1 MGIVYRLMY
10 AVGFTPWD
18 RAVAIPLRELIEGPN
33 ALPAGRALDLGCGM
47 GTKSVYMA
55 THGWDV
61 TGVDFVPR
69 ALKEARRRA
78 DAAGVKVDFREG
90 DVTRLGDLGLTPGYS
105 LLFDF
110 GCYHGLNRD
119 QRARYA
125 EGVTALAAPGATLL
139 MMAFTKALPPVP
151 SGVSETELRE
161 RFGPAWDLAWTK
173 TGEQAGTPAMMRAA
187 AAWFCLKKA
196 RT

>member
-18 RAVAIPLRELIEGPN
+18 RAVAILLRELIEGPD
-33 ALPAGRALDLGCGM
+33 ALPPGRALDLGCGM

-78 DAAGVKVDFREG
+78 QAAGVKVDFREG
-90 DVTRLGDLGLTPGYS
+90 DVTRLGDLDLTPGYS
-105 LLFDF
+105 LLFDL
-110 GCYHGLNRD
+110 GCYHGLKRD

-139 MMAFTKALPPVP
+139 MMAFTKAVPPIP

-173 TGEQAGTPAMMRAA
+173 TGEQTGTPAMMRAE
-187 AAWFCLKKA
+187 AAWFCLKRA
-196 RT
+196 RP

>member
-1 MGIVYRLMY
+1 MSVVYRLMY

-18 RAVAIPLRELIEGPN
+18 RAVAAPLRDAIEGPN
-33 ALPAGRALDLGCGM
+33 ALPASRALDLGSGL

-61 TGVDFVPR
+61 TGVDFVAR

-78 DAAGVKVDFREG
+78 QAAGVKVDFRQG
-90 DVTRLGDLGLTPGYS
+90 DVTRLADLGLTPGYS

-110 GCYHGLNRD
+110 GCYHGLKRD
-119 QRARYA
+119 QRVRYA

-139 MMAFTKALPPVP
+139 MMAFTKAVPPVP
-151 SGVSETELRE
+151 SGVSDTELRE
-161 RFGPAWDLAWTK
+161 RFGPAWDLAWSK
-173 TGEQAGTPAMMRAA
+173 TGEQAGTPTMMRAE

-196 RT
+196 A

>member
-18 RAVAIPLRELIEGPN
+18 RAVAIPLRELIEGPD
-33 ALPAGRALDLGCGM
+33 ALPPGRALDLGCGM

-78 DAAGVKVDFREG
+78 QAAGVKVDFREG

-105 LLFDF
+105 LLFDL
-110 GCYHGLNRD
+110 GCYHGLKRD

-139 MMAFTKALPPVP
+139 MMAFTKAVPPVP

-161 RFGPAWDLAWTK
+161 RFGPALDLAWTK
-173 TGEQAGTPAMMRAA
+173 TGEQAGTPAMMRAE

-196 RT
+196 RP